1 MGLDTNDEIM
11 LNKATR
17 FAIIFTAIASVL
29 VALPMLLLI
38 IGGTSINIPIVSGL
52 ISKFSVIQLILSVI
66 VHIVIAF
73 FVNLYFSLR
82 GRYAGYYVRR
92 KAADPLIQLTLIS
105 LGSRLGAAIAS
116 IGVIVLCTELLCRLM
131 GINHFS
137 VIISI
142 ILNIV
147 LMLWQRIHYTP
158 ERAMLL

>member
-11 LNKATR
+11 INKATR
-17 FAIIFTAIASVL
+17 FAIIFTATASVL

-38 IGGTSINIPIVSGL
+38 IGGTSISIPFVSNL
-52 ISKFSVIQLILSVI
+52 INKFSIVQLILSVV
-66 VHIVIAF
+66 VHIAIALC
-73 FVNLYFSLR
+73 VNLYFGLR

-105 LGSRLGAAIAS
+105 FGSRLGAAIAS
-116 IGVIVLCTELLCRLM
+116 IGVIVLCTELLCRIL

-142 ILNIV
+142 VLNTI

-158 ERAMLL
+158 ERAMML